1 MKTRRTKPTWIW
13 YYGDFEIHQHMLMGL
28 QREERGNIVPAFWK
42 LFDCNRLI
50 RFTKK
55 GHLEKDET
63 IAVTMDGVGY
73 VSINGYASRY
83 GRATGIWSR
92 LATMC

>member
-1 MKTRRTKPTWIW
+1 MTTRRTNPTWIW

-50 RFTKK
+50 RFTKR
-55 GHLEKDET
+55 GRLEQDET
-63 IAVTMDGVGY
+63 I
-73 VSINGYASRY
+73 Y
-83 GRATGIWSR
+83 GWRR
-92 LATMC
+92 LCVHQRSSPAGAG